1 MGWKSKYEQQKIAL
15 RRVFYMFTSIALML
29 MALDHRQRGWS
40 VSLAP
45 GPTDHSHSGW
55 VVDTGPDDPPPLD
68 LYPVIQA
75 MLAAARLVL
84 AQLDAMTRA
93 PHELMNHAHR
103 LACWLALSAW
113 VCAPADQC
121 EPPGKRFDSS

>member
-15 RRVFYMFTSIALML
+15 LRIFYMFTSLALML
-29 MALDHRQRGWS
+29 TALDHRQRGWT

-55 VVDTGPDDPPPLD
+55 VVDTGPDDPPLHD
-68 LYPVIQA
+68 IYPVTQA

-93 PHELMNHAHR
+93 PHELMNRAHA
-103 LACWLALSAW
+103 LANWQALSAW
-113 VCAPADQC
+113 TYPPANQC
-121 EPPGKRFDSS
+121 ELPGKRFDSS